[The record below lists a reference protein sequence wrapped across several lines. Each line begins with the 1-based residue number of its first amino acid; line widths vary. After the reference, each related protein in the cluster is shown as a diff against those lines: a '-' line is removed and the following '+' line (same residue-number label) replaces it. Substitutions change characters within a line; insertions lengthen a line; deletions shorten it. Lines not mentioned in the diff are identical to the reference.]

1 MAIKVIL
8 ADDHAVVRDG
18 VKAVIERKGK
28 DIQIIGEASNGNEV
42 LKMARHT
49 PADVY
54 VLDISMPELNGI
66 EVTDRLKKLDRKS
79 KIIILSMHDGL
90 AYVERALES
99 GAEGYI
105 LKKGATEEV
114 IHAIREVH
122 KGERY
127 LSPRVAKYVIQG
139 FLEKKRDIH
148 PAKPISKLTRRE
160 REVLQLIAE
169 GLSTKEIAQKLDISA
184 NTAHVHSNNI
194 MQKINVHS
202 RADMVRFALKA
213 GIIQV

>member
-1 MAIKVIL
+1 MSIKVIL

-28 DIQIIGEASNGNEV
+28 DIKIIGEAASGKDV
-42 LKMARHT
+42 LMMAKRS

-66 EVTDRLKKLDRKS
+66 ETTDRLKKLNPEN

-90 AYVERALES
+90 AYVEKALQA

-114 IHAIREVH
+114 IHAIREVY

-139 FLEKKRDIH
+139 FLENKRD
-148 PAKPISKLTRRE
+148 AKLDKPFSRLTRRE

-169 GLSTKEIAQKLDISA
+169 GLSTKEIARNLDIST

-194 MQKINVHS
+194 MQKINIHN
-202 RADMVRFALKA
+202 RTELAHYALKE
-213 GIIQV
+213 GVIYL

>member
-1 MAIKVIL
+1 MPIKVIL

-28 DIQIIGEASNGNEV
+28 DIKIIGEAASGKDV
-42 LKMARHT
+42 LVMAKRS

-66 EVTDRLKKLDRKS
+66 ETTDRLKKLNPEN

-90 AYVERALES
+90 AYVEKALQA

-114 IHAIREVH
+114 IHAIREVY

-139 FLEKKRDIH
+139 FLENKRDAN
-148 PAKPISKLTRRE
+148 PDKSFSRLTRRE

-169 GLSTKEIAQKLDISA
+169 GLSTKEIARNLDIST

-194 MQKINVHS
+194 MQKINIHN
-202 RADMVRFALKA
+202 RTELAHYALKE
-213 GIIQV
+213 GVIYL

>member
-1 MAIKVIL
+1 MVINVIL

-28 DIQIIGEASNGNEV
+28 DIKIIGEASNGNEV
-42 LKMARHT
+42 LKMARRN

-66 EVTDRLKKLDRKS
+66 ETTDRLKKLNHNN
-79 KIIILSMHDGL
+79 KIIILSMHDSL
-90 AYVERALES
+90 AYVEKALQA

-122 KGERY
+122 MGERY
-127 LSPRVAKYVIQG
+127 LSPRVAKHVIHG
-139 FLEKKRDIH
+139 FLENKQETF
-148 PAKPISKLTRRE
+148 PAKPFSRLTRRE
-160 REVLQLIAE
+160 REILQLIAE
-169 GLSTKEIAQKLDISA
+169 GMSTKEISRKLDISV

-194 MQKINVHS
+194 MQKINIHT
-202 RADMVRFALKA
+202 RADLVRFALKE
-213 GIIQV
+213 GVIQL

>member
-28 DIQIIGEASNGNEV
+28 DIKIIGEAENGKDV
-42 LKMARHT
+42 LEMAKHK

-54 VLDISMPELNGI
+54 VLDISMPHLNGI
-66 EVTDRLKKLDRKS
+66 ETTDRLKKIDPGN
-79 KIIILSMHDGL
+79 KIIILSMHDGQ
-90 AYVERALES
+90 AYVEKVLQA

-114 IHAIREVH
+114 IHAIREVY

-127 LSPRVAKYVIQG
+127 LSPGIAKYVIQG
-139 FLEKKRDIH
+139 FLENKRDTDQTT
-148 PAKPISKLTRRE
+148 PFAKLTRRE
-160 REVLQLIAE
+160 REILQIIAE
-169 GLSTKEIAQKLDISA
+169 GLSTKQIAQKLDISS
-184 NTAHVHSNNI
+184 NTAHVHTNNI
-194 MQKINVHS
+194 MQKLNIHS
-202 RADMVRFALKA
+202 RTDLVRFALRE

>member
-1 MAIKVIL
+1 MSIKVIL

-28 DIQIIGEASNGNEV
+28 DIKIIGEAASGKDV
-42 LKMARHT
+42 LVMAKRS

-66 EVTDRLKKLDRKS
+66 ETTDRLKKLNPEN

-90 AYVERALES
+90 AYVEKALQA

-114 IHAIREVH
+114 IHAIREVY

-139 FLEKKRDIH
+139 FLENKRDSN
-148 PAKPISKLTRRE
+148 PDKPFSRLTRRE

-169 GLSTKEIAQKLDISA
+169 GLSTKEIARNLDIST

-194 MQKINVHS
+194 MQKINIHN
-202 RADMVRFALKA
+202 RTELAHYALKE
-213 GIIQV
+213 GVIYL

>member
-1 MAIKVIL
+1 MSIKVIL

-28 DIQIIGEASNGNEV
+28 DIKIIGEAASGKDV
-42 LKMARHT
+42 LMMAKRS

-66 EVTDRLKKLDRKS
+66 ETTDRLKKLNPEN

-90 AYVERALES
+90 AYVEKALQA

-114 IHAIREVH
+114 IHAIREVY

-139 FLEKKRDIH
+139 FLENKRD
-148 PAKPISKLTRRE
+148 ANSDKPFSRLTRRE

-169 GLSTKEIAQKLDISA
+169 GLSTKEIARNLDIST

-194 MQKINVHS
+194 MQKINIHN
-202 RADMVRFALKA
+202 RTELAHYALKE
-213 GIIQV
+213 GVIYL

>member
-1 MAIKVIL
+1 MSIKVIL

-28 DIQIIGEASNGNEV
+28 DIKIIGEAASGKDV
-42 LKMARHT
+42 LMMAKRS

-66 EVTDRLKKLDRKS
+66 ETTDRLKKLNPEN

-90 AYVERALES
+90 AYVEKALQA

-114 IHAIREVH
+114 IHAIREVY

-139 FLEKKRDIH
+139 FLENKQVSNPD
-148 PAKPISKLTRRE
+148 KPFTKLTRRE

-169 GLSTKEIAQKLDISA
+169 GLSTKEIARNLDIST

-194 MQKINVHS
+194 MQKINIHN
-202 RADMVRFALKA
+202 RTELAHYALKE
-213 GIIQV
+213 GVIYL

>member
-1 MAIKVIL
+1 MSIKVIL

-28 DIQIIGEASNGNEV
+28 DIKIIGEAASGKDV
-42 LKMARHT
+42 LVMAKRS

-66 EVTDRLKKLDRKS
+66 ETTDRLKKLNPEN

-90 AYVERALES
+90 AYVEKALQA

-114 IHAIREVH
+114 IHAIREVY

-139 FLEKKRDIH
+139 FLENKQVVNPD
-148 PAKPISKLTRRE
+148 KPFSKLTRRE

-169 GLSTKEIAQKLDISA
+169 GLSTKEIARNLDIST
-184 NTAHVHSNNI
+184 NTAHVHTNNI
-194 MQKINVHS
+194 MQKINIHNRTELSHYAFKEGVIH
-202 RADMVRFALKA
+202 L
-213 GIIQV
+213 

>member
-1 MAIKVIL
+1 MSIKVIL

-28 DIQIIGEASNGNEV
+28 DIKIIGEAASGKDV
-42 LKMARHT
+42 LMMAKRS

-66 EVTDRLKKLDRKS
+66 ETTDRLKKLNPEN

-90 AYVERALES
+90 AYVEKALQA

-114 IHAIREVH
+114 IYAIREVY

-139 FLEKKRDIH
+139 FLENKRD
-148 PAKPISKLTRRE
+148 ANSDKPFSRLTRRE

-169 GLSTKEIAQKLDISA
+169 GLSTKEIARNLDIST

-194 MQKINVHS
+194 MQKINIHN
-202 RADMVRFALKA
+202 RTELAHYALKE
-213 GIIQV
+213 GVIYL

>member
-1 MAIKVIL
+1 MSIKVIL

-18 VKAVIERKGK
+18 VKAVIERKSK
-28 DIQIIGEASNGNEV
+28 DIRIIGEASNGNEV
-42 LKMARHT
+42 LKMARHM

-66 EVTDRLKKLDRKS
+66 EATDRLKKLDRKS

-139 FLEKKRDIH
+139 FLEKKRDVQ
-148 PAKPISKLTRRE
+148 PVKLVSKLTRRE

-169 GLSTKEIAQKLDISA
+169 GLSTKEIAQKLNISA

-194 MQKINVHS
+194 MQKVNVHN
-202 RADMVRFALKA
+202 RADMVRFALKE

>member
-18 VKAVIERKGK
+18 VKAVIERMGK
-28 DIQIIGEASNGNEV
+28 DINIIGEADNGKDV
-42 LKMARHT
+42 LEMARQK

-54 VLDISMPELNGI
+54 VLDISMPQLNGI
-66 EVTDRLKKLDRKS
+66 ETTDRLKQLDPEN

-90 AYVERALES
+90 AYVEKALQS

-122 KGERY
+122 QGERY
-127 LSPRVAKYVIQG
+127 LSPRIAKYVIQG
-139 FLEKKRDIH
+139 FLENKRDTNQTS
-148 PAKPISKLTRRE
+148 PFSKLTRRE
-160 REVLQLIAE
+160 REILQLIAE
-169 GLSTKEIAQKLDISA
+169 GLSTKQIAQNLNIST
-184 NTAHVHSNNI
+184 NTAHVHTNNI
-194 MQKINVHS
+194 MQKINIHN
-202 RADMVRFALKA
+202 RTDLARFALKE
-213 GIIQV
+213 GIVQE